1 MSAPVVEPTQIEPTA
16 DAPPGRWRG
25 LLLPVNIPSG
35 DRYQAVLVG
44 NEVPQRPLPLPLSA
58 QLKLDDD
65 HKGSV
70 VIGLIDRLWVQED
83 GVWGE
88 GTFDLADPVAADWAA
103 KVGRRVAGWVSADL
117 SDVAITE
124 VPLDADG
131 NDITAEFEAWLRAD
145 PDTASPEPPVKS
157 WLRRIDEWKFMGVT
171 LVSSPAFEQA
181 RIEPV
186 YDGAGLTAAGD
197 DDQGD
202 GSAVHTGAMVALVP
216 AAEDAAR
223 LAVDGGEP
231 IEELH
236 LTLAYLGEAAEWTPE
251 QADAVYTA
259 VADLLA
265 GPVLGEVWA
274 HASFNPNS
282 DDKDPCA
289 VYLAGADGL
298 AELHAAV
305 VAAAEETGGPVPDQ
319 HSPWIPHITAGY
331 GLDVGVLTETGP
343 IRFDRLRVAFG
354 GKARDIPL
362 ESVTAALTAA
372 AVTYPH
378 ADFMLPEPD
387 ELTAITVTDDGCVF
401 GHLAEYGSCHI
412 GFADVCVTP
421 PTSSS
426 DYAYFHQGEITTDAG
441 PLAVGK
447 ITLGTG
453 HASMRASARAAA
465 EHYDNTGTA
474 VAVVRCRDGALG
486 PWLSGRILPG
496 VTEERV
502 DELRRSGVSG
512 DWRGIRRG
520 SRTLELVGVLA
531 VNVPGF
537 PVPRT
542 RALAAS
548 GVRSLV
554 AAGVRRQH
562 LLAEPKRLVLADV
575 LRDNRVRAAAA
586 RMRLTRLQV
595 AAARVSRL
603 GKERR
608 VRSDSGV
615 RKYKQAKG
623 EVIRK
628 KTKEPPP
635 PSTNNLRGM
644 PRIRELFEADDRE
657 LRDVVAQGMDGDYG
671 YPDAEGNRLQLRI
684 DTAMRMTIQGHRL
697 VRVEGDI
704 LDGTTG
710 EPVGRVERN
719 FYLDSDGDP
728 YVEHALL
735 SLDPEAR
742 GRGFSTQY
750 FNDMLDYYRASDV
763 SRITLAAGLDDGGW
777 AWARAG
783 FDWNDATPEMVS
795 VSRSNLMNRMMALR
809 TDPATSEGDQ
819 ATLDDMMMRMAGP
832 TAQWPRPRAISEITG
847 DVGNLGEQILR
858 GSDWYGVRWL

>member
-1 MSAPVVEPTQIEPTA
+1 MSAPVIEAPETEPLA
-16 DAPPGRWRG
+16 DAPPPRWRG
-25 LLLPVNIPSG
+25 LLMPVNTPSG
-35 DRYQAVLVG
+35 DKRQAVLVG
-44 NEVPQRPLPLPLSA
+44 DEAPQRPLPLPLSA
-58 QLKLDDD
+58 QYELDDG

-70 VIGLIDRLWVQED
+70 VIGLIDRLWVQE
-83 GVWGE
+83 GAVWGE
-88 GTFDLADPVAADWAA
+88 GPFDLADPVAADWAA
-103 KVGRRVAGWVSADL
+103 KVGRGVAGWVSTDL

-124 VPLDADG
+124 VPLDENGVDVTEA
-131 NDITAEFEAWLRAD
+131 FEQWLRAD
-145 PDTASPEPPVKS
+145 PETTPPEPPVKS
-157 WLRRIDEWKFMGVT
+157 WLYRIDEWKIMGVT
-171 LVSSPAFEQA
+171 LLSSPAFEQA

-197 DDQGD
+197 DDQDD
-202 GSAVHTGAMVALVP
+202 GTTVHTGAMVALVP

-223 LAVDGGEP
+223 LAVEGGEP
-231 IEELH
+231 VEELH
-236 LTLAYLGEAAEWTPE
+236 LTLAYLGEAADWTPE
-251 QADAVYTA
+251 QADAVHTA

-274 HASFNPNS
+274 HASFNPDS
-282 DDKDPCA
+282 TDKDPCA

-305 VAAAEETGGPVPDQ
+305 VAAAGETGGPVPDQ

-331 GLDVGVLTETGP
+331 GLDVSVLSETGP

-426 DYAYFHQGEITTDAG
+426 DYAYFHQGEISTDAG

-465 EHYDNTGTA
+465 EHYDNTGSA

-496 VTEERV
+496 VTDERV

-562 LLAEPKRLVLADV
+562 RIPEPKRLVLADV
-575 LRDNRVRAAAA
+575 LRASRVRAVTD
-586 RMRLTRLQV
+586 RMRSARLQV
-595 AAARVSRL
+595 AGNRIHFK
-603 GKERR
+603 KERR
-608 VRSDSGV
+608 VRSEGGV
-615 RKYKQAKG
+615 RKYKQPKG

-628 KTKEPPP
+628 KPKEPPP
-635 PSTNNLRGM
+635 PSTNSIASM
-644 PRIRELFEADDRE
+644 PRIRELFETDDRE
-657 LRDVVAQGMDGDYG
+657 LRDVVAQGLDGDYG
-671 YPDAEGNRLQLRI
+671 YPDEEGNRLQLRV
-684 DTAMRMTIQGHRL
+684 DMAARMTIEGRRL
-697 VRVEGDI
+697 LRIEGDI
-704 LDGTTG
+704 LDGGTG
-710 EPVGRVERN
+710 EPVGRTERN

-735 SLDPEAR
+735 SLNPEAQD
-742 GRGFSTQY
+742 RGFGTQY
-750 FNDMLDYYRASDV
+750 SNELLDYYRASEV
-763 SRITLAAGLDDGGW
+763 SRITLAAGLEDGGW
-777 AWARAG
+777 TWARAG
-783 FDWNDATPEMVS
+783 YDWNDATPEMVT

-809 TDPATSEGDQ
+809 TDSGTSESDR
-819 ATLDDMMMRMAGP
+819 AALDEVMMRMAGP
-832 TAQWPRPRAISEITG
+832 MSQWPRPREISELTG

>member
-25 LLLPVNIPSG
+25 LLLPVNIASG
-35 DRYQAVLVG
+35 DKHQAVLVG

-58 QLKLDDD
+58 QLELDDG

-70 VIGLIDRLWVQED
+70 VIGLIDRLWVQEG

-88 GTFDLADPVAADWAA
+88 GSFDLADPVATTWAA

-131 NDITAEFEAWLRAD
+131 NDITAEFEEWLRAD
-145 PDTASPEPPVKS
+145 PDTVTPEPPVKS

-202 GSAVHTGAMVALVP
+202 DATVHTGAMVALVP

-231 IEELH
+231 VEELH
-236 LTLAYLGEAAEWTPE
+236 LTLAYLGQAAEWTPQ

-282 DDKDPCA
+282 ADKEPCA

-298 AELHAAV
+298 AELHTAV

-401 GHLAEYGSCHI
+401 GHLAEFGSCHI
-412 GFADVCVTP
+412 GFADVCVSP
-421 PTSSS
+421 PMSSS

-453 HASMRASARAAA
+453 HASMRASARGAA

-496 VTEERV
+496 VTDERV

-537 PVPRT
+537 PVPRS

-554 AAGVRRQH
+554 AAGVRRSRT
-562 LLAEPKRLVLADV
+562 AAPSNSRRVVLADV
-575 LRDNRVRAAAA
+575 MRRRRLQAVTLRMREVRLALVAA
-586 RMRLTRLQV
+586 RMERF
-595 AAARVSRL
+595 AR
-603 GKERR
+603 ERR
-608 VRSDSGV
+608 VRTPEGARRYGVPIGSPIPTGRRRRAPEPEEPVSVLRRPPNIAEMPTIRQLFEIDDEDERLAQMQAGMNGRYGGLRLHISQADLMASGRELDV
-615 RKYKQAKG
+615 RGTIQDLEGYPVG
-623 EVIRK
+623 EVHY
-628 KTKEPPP
+628 T
-635 PSTNNLRGM
+635 
-644 PRIRELFEADDRE
+644 LFEDN
-657 LRDVVAQGMDGDYG
+657 DGD
-671 YPDAEGNRLQLRI
+671 
-684 DTAMRMTIQGHRL
+684 L
-697 VRVEGDI
+697 VLEHHLMQI
-704 LDGTTG
+704 H
-710 EPVGRVERN
+710 
-719 FYLDSDGDP
+719 SDEYRD
-728 YVEHALL
+728 
-735 SLDPEAR
+735 
-742 GRGFSTQY
+742 RGFSSAY
-750 FNDMLDYYRASDV
+750 YAEMGEYYRRSE
-763 SRITLAAGLDDGGW
+763 LAAVVVHASLTHGGW

-783 FDWNDATPEMVS
+783 FDWHFGAAETKWNRTMMLSRLTEARREVSGADRATI
-795 VSRSNLMNRMMALR
+795 NALID
-809 TDPATSEGDQ
+809 TF
-819 ATLDDMMMRMAGP
+819 
-832 TAQWPRPRAISEITG
+832 TG
-847 DVGNLGEQILR
+847 DMSGWPTPRTLSDLAGENPDLGRLIMF
-858 GSDWYGVRWL
+858 GSDWYGVMFL

>member
-1 MSAPVVEPTQIEPTA
+1 MSAPVIEAPETASLA
-16 DAPPGRWRG
+16 DAPPSRWRG
-25 LLLPVNIPSG
+25 LLMPVNIPSG
-35 DRYQAVLVG
+35 DKRQAVLVG
-44 NEVPQRPLPLPLSA
+44 DEVPQRPLPLPLSA
-58 QLKLDDD
+58 QYELDDG

-70 VIGLIDRLWVQED
+70 VIGLIDRLWVQE
-83 GVWGE
+83 GAVWGE
-88 GTFDLADPVAADWAA
+88 GPFDLADPVAADWAA
-103 KVGRRVAGWVSADL
+103 KVGRRVAGWVSTDL

-124 VPLDADG
+124 VPLDENGLDVTEA
-131 NDITAEFEAWLRAD
+131 FEEWLRAD
-145 PDTASPEPPVKS
+145 PETAPPEPPVKS
-157 WLRRIDEWKFMGVT
+157 WLYRIDEWKIMGVT

-186 YDGAGLTAAGD
+186 YDDEALTAAGD
-197 DDQGD
+197 A
-202 GSAVHTGAMVALVP
+202 SEPVHTGAMVALVP

-231 IEELH
+231 VEELH
-236 LTLAYLGEAAEWTPE
+236 LTLAYLGEAAEWSPE
-251 QADAVYTA
+251 QADAVHTA

-265 GPVLGEVWA
+265 GPVLGDVWG

-282 DDKDPCA
+282 TDKDPCA

-298 AELHAAV
+298 AELHAAIV
-305 VAAAEETGGPVPDQ
+305 GAARDTGGPVPEQ
-319 HSPWIPHITAGY
+319 HSPWVPHITAGY
-331 GLDVGVLTETGP
+331 GLDVAALSETGP

-362 ESVTAALTAA
+362 ESVTAALTAG

-412 GFADVCVTP
+412 GFADVCVSP

-453 HASMRASARAAA
+453 HASMRASARAAS

-496 VTEERV
+496 VTDERV

-548 GVRSLV
+548 GMRSLV

-562 LLAEPKRLVLADV
+562 KIAEPKRLVLADV
-575 LRDNRVRAAAA
+575 LRASRVRAATD
-586 RMRLTRLQV
+586 RMRSARLQV
-595 AAARVSRL
+595 AATRIHFK
-603 GKERR
+603 KERR
-608 VRSDSGV
+608 VRSDGGV
-615 RKYKQAKG
+615 RKYNQAKG

-628 KTKEPPP
+628 KIKEPPP
-635 PSTNNLRGM
+635 PSTNSIASM

-657 LRDVVAQGMDGDYG
+657 LRDLVAQGLDGDYG
-671 YPDAEGNRLQLRI
+671 YPDEEGNRLQLRI
-684 DTAMRMTIQGHRL
+684 DMAARMTIEGRRL
-697 VRVEGDI
+697 LRIEGDI
-704 LDGTTG
+704 LDGGTG
-710 EPVGRVERN
+710 EPVGRTERN

-735 SLDPEAR
+735 SLNPEAQD
-742 GRGFSTQY
+742 RGFGTQY
-750 FNDMLDYYRASDV
+750 SNELLDYYRASEV
-763 SRITLAAGLDDGGW
+763 SRITLAASLEDGGW
-777 AWARAG
+777 TWARAG
-783 FDWNDATPEMVS
+783 YDWNDATPEMVT

-809 TDPATSEGDQ
+809 TDSETSESDQ
-819 ATLDDMMMRMAGP
+819 AALDEVMMRMAGP
-832 TAQWPRPRAISEITG
+832 MSQWPRPREISELTG